1 MSDEHTSAALRELL
15 ARSLAWADAHVAFEK
30 AVRDMPEKLR
40 GTRPEGWP
48 HSAWELLEHLRLVQ
62 YDILDFCRNPNY
74 VELQWPDDYWPK
86 SPAPPSRE
94 AWDKSV
100 DQYVRDRTELQALV
114 ADPATDLFAP
124 IPHGSGQTI
133 LREVVLVVDHT
144 AYHVGQ
150 LIMVR
155 RALGA
160 WTGS

>member
-1 MSDEHTSAALRELL
+1 MAQANTSAAVRELL
-15 ARSLAWADAHVAFEK
+15 GRSLAWEDAHAAFDK
-30 AVRDMPEKLR
+30 AVRDMPENLR

-62 YDILDFCRNPNY
+62 CDILDFCRNANY
-74 VELQWPDDYWPK
+74 VEPHWPDDYWPK
-86 SPAPPSRE
+86 SPAPPARD
-94 AWDKSV
+94 AWDRSV
-100 DQYVRDRTELQALV
+100 DQFVRDRAALQALV

-133 LREVVLVVDHT
+133 LREIILVVDHT

-160 WTGS
+160 WRGA